1 VTAANKRTLER
12 ANAAIAAGDHE
23 GFLTCC
29 TDDTQ
34 WTFVGDTTIR
44 GKAALREW
52 MAEAYREPPRFDVHR
67 MMAEGDFV
75 TALGEITLKDEDGTP
90 TRYAYCDVWR
100 FSGGRMAELQAFV
113 IEATTD
119 GRVEPGA

>member
-1 VTAANKRTLER
+1 MSATNKRTLEQ

-23 GFLTCC
+23 RFLTYCA
-29 TDDTQ
+29 DDTQ

-67 MMAEGDFV
+67 MIAEGDFV

-113 IEATTD
+113 IEAPTD
-119 GRVEPGA
+119 GRVEPDA